1 MEITMAVP
9 RFHQLF
15 LLYGLILVLGAN
27 AMAQSL
33 GDLAREERQKK
44 TSAGQVETG
53 KQKVFSNLDDPQAR
67 AVMPNGQT
75 GRNASHGGQQRLQ
88 IELPADGTVV
98 HPGQTIKF
106 RVTSSTDRT
115 LSSLFVVSPLSDLP
129 PDMVAKSVPAE
140 LTVTIPSDVNKAGQY
155 PFRAMG
161 ATPAGDFVE
170 SDFIT
175 LDVERDD
182 MPVSLWSQF
191 SKHFFAARGQSVPMM
206 LTATFSDG
214 KTIEVTESPNV
225 TYRST
230 DTKVVT
236 VDRAGTA
243 TAVETGTA
251 AIIVSYKNP
260 NGPDV
265 RLTIPVEVERF
276 QITFSPSSLDFGN
289 IQVGSSRSLSVMANN
304 NSVSGIPLGI
314 KAISTDAPYSETNNC
329 ISSSPLAMDGTC
341 QITITFRPTETG
353 LSKRDLSVI
362 DSFGESLIP
371 ISGMG
376 VK

>member
-1 MEITMAVP
+1 
-9 RFHQLF
+9 
-15 LLYGLILVLGAN
+15 
-27 AMAQSL
+27 MAQSL

-44 TSAGQVETG
+44 TPAAQGDTG
-53 KQKVFSNLDDPQAR
+53 KQKVFSNLDDPQAQ

-75 GRNASHGGQQRLQ
+75 ARKAAHEGQQRLQ
-88 IELPADGTVV
+88 IESPADGTVV
-98 HPGQTIKF
+98 HPGQTIKV

-115 LSSLFVVSPLSDLP
+115 LSSLFVLSPLSDLP
-129 PDMVAKSVPAE
+129 PNVVSKSVPVE
-140 LTVTIPSDVNKAGQY
+140 LVVTIPSNVEKAGPY

-161 ATPAGDFVE
+161 TTPAGELVE

-191 SKHFFAARGQSVPMM
+191 DKHFFTAKGQSVPMM

-214 KTIEVTESPNV
+214 KIIEVKESASIN
-225 TYRST
+225 YHST

-236 VDRAGTA
+236 VDEAGTA

-289 IQVGSSRSLSVMANN
+289 VQVGSSASLSVMANN

-314 KAISTDAPYSETNNC
+314 KAVSTTAPYSETNNC
-329 ISSSPLAMDGTC
+329 ISSSPLAMDVTC

-362 DSFGESLIP
+362 DSFGESLIS
-371 ISGMG
+371 ISGIG